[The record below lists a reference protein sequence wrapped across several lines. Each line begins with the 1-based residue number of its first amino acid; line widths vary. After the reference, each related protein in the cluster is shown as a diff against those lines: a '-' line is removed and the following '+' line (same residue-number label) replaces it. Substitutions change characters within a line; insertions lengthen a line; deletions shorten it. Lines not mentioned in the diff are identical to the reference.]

1 MTQNLFDQLN
11 NSRREA
17 SKGSDPLIEPRVFSV
32 SEFYSYINEL
42 LGFEEVIVEGEVS
55 KVDIFKGY
63 LVYFSIN
70 DKESVLPCLMYKNRL
85 DAMGMPVEALGVG
98 ETIQVRGFPNIYAKR
113 GEFKLLA
120 EHISLIGE
128 GALKKAFEL
137 LKKKLE
143 AEGLFRQDLKRPIPQ
158 YPQAIGLITSKG
170 AAAYTDFMKV
180 LGARWGGLKI
190 YFYHASVQGETA
202 VGEMLEA
209 FNYFNT
215 AVSELDAVVLTRGG
229 GSLEDLAAF
238 NAESVV
244 RAVRSSKWPVICAVG
259 HERDESLADFAA
271 DLRASTPSN
280 AAELLVPTREEEKYY
295 LSSLKKK
302 LTLHMEGKV
311 AQEKQFFER
320 SLSLMERFF
329 QKPKTELISFRE
341 HLERSAMVWLSRIK
355 SDLMQKERL
364 LKSFD
369 PRGVLKRGYSITATE
384 EGRIIKSVGSLALNE
399 VVRTSLYEGI
409 FKSSVIKI
417 DQRPTTND

>member
-11 NSRREA
+11 NSRKEA
-17 SKGSDPLIEPRVFSV
+17 SKKSDPLIEPRVFSV

-70 DKESVLPCLMYKNRL
+70 DKESVLPCLIYKNRL

-98 ETIQVRGFPNIYAKR
+98 GTIQVRGFPNIYAKR

-120 EHISLIGE
+120 ERISLIGE

-143 AEGLFRQDLKRPIPQ
+143 AEGLFRQDLKRSIPH
-158 YPQAIGLITSKG
+158 YPQVIGLITSKG

-202 VGEMLEA
+202 VGEILEA

-215 AVSELDAVVLTRGG
+215 AISELDAVVLTRGG

-280 AAELLVPTREEEKYY
+280 AAELLVPTREEEAYY
-295 LSSLKKK
+295 LRSIQKRMIFYL
-302 LTLHMEGKV
+302 EGKI
-311 AQEKQFFER
+311 ANEKQFYER
-320 SLSLMERFF
+320 VLALMDRFF

-341 HLERSAMVWLSRIK
+341 HLERSATVWLSRIK
-355 SDLMQKERL
+355 SDLIQKERL

-369 PRGVLKRGYSITATE
+369 PRAVLKRGYSITMNEAGKVIRSSAQVDIGEDVKT
-384 EGRIIKSVGSLALNE
+384 SV
-399 VVRTSLYEGI
+399 YEGA
-409 FKSSVIKI
+409 FKSSVVEVQNPKS
-417 DQRPTTND
+417 